1 MGQVEEGRPR
11 LSLRR
16 KAVLAL
22 SDKYLLPIPGGFP
35 LQAGRGRQRRWT
47 VPELSA
53 CITLQKLVVGRQ
65 VRRPFL
71 FAVVVMLGIVC
82 KVQER

>member
-22 SDKYLLPIPGGFP
+22 SDKYLLPIPGGFT
-35 LQAGRGRQRRWT
+35 AGRKRQ
-47 VPELSA
+47 A
-53 CITLQKLVVGRQ
+53 AQ
-65 VRRPFL
+65 VDGPR
-71 FAVVVMLGIVC
+71 AVCMHYFTETC
-82 KVQER
+82 CR